1 MPYYSHRETIAILKF
16 ASLFWYFFGLFLP
29 CSQFTWYIFAPI
41 FLGGIDYFRD
51 QSKVKMA
58 FDKVYQNEYV
68 VKSSVS
74 SWYEGYIG
82 WVNKTYGNTP
92 YVDASK

>member
-1 MPYYSHRETIAILKF
+1 
-16 ASLFWYFFGLFLP
+16 
-29 CSQFTWYIFAPI
+29 
-41 FLGGIDYFRD
+41 
-51 QSKVKMA
+51 MA